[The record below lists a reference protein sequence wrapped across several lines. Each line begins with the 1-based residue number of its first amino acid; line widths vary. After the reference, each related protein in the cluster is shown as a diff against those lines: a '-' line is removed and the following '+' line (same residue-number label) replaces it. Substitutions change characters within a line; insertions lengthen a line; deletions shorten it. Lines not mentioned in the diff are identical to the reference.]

1 MVGRAV
7 RVTERGAPVR
17 ARERVCAYEFERAGE
32 GGEACTCSAAI
43 IICSPEISTR
53 SLRLSSRCSGSTCST
68 YATSPSSVSW
78 MDRGKGRSVR
88 LGKTEQHTCLLPL
101 PRRGSPWLPLG
112 RCLSFSLHSLSLS
125 LLSLSCSFENK
136 RERGHRLSTRL
147 GRQQSSL
154 FCLGTLACSRFLGA
168 ACPGF
173 CLTSQFSLS
182 PPLLYLFISLPFSSL
197 SPYSMSLSLLTLSPS
212 FPALRPPS
220 LYLPLPAR
228 PRLNVPHRGAH
239 DLLLRCGECVRH
251 HQLVR
256 CRAHHNLGQ
265 HCGRRC
271 TRANCAHC
279 FLPLHI
285 RTQIRRT
292 RLHS

>member
-1 MVGRAV
+1 MYLLGRHHHLLAGDFDP
-7 RVTERGAPVR
+7 VTAPVEPVQR
-17 ARERVCAYEFERAGE
+17 QHVLNICHLALFRLLDGSREGKI
-32 GGEACTCSAAI
+32 GEARKDRAAHLLAPASSARLALASAWSMSLFL
-43 IICSPEISTR
+43 SP
-53 SLRLSSRCSGSTCST
+53 L
-68 YATSPSSVSW
+68 
-78 MDRGKGRSVR
+78 
-88 LGKTEQHTCLLPL
+88 
-101 PRRGSPWLPLG
+101 
-112 RCLSFSLHSLSLS
+112 SLSLS

-271 TRANCAHC
+271 TRPNCAHC